1 MSALLLQ
8 AAGCSVGSVQFNPAC
23 FLSIPPTIWFP
34 IFLAIISVAISA
46 IVVIYALSPLLGR
59 NDIKVWSKIKIYEI
73 LLTVLLAVF
82 FLALSSFLYTVN
94 PAPLLSSIGL
104 LPSTCNPTISNT
116 PSSSN
121 VNNMYGIA
129 VCDMYQYNKHVASF
143 SSGMFYLAMIA
154 GIAPIANFNAVAP
167 GFTGGIPD
175 LPSSGAGGA
184 ASPGLGVS
192 FLINFMPIQLVF
204 QYIVPLMSAFFAVVV
219 LAQMQQILLSASML
233 LFSVFMIMG
242 FVARAFTVTRTF
254 GGSMIA
260 FALGIGFIYP
270 LVTLMGYGFLDVAM
284 ANVPNAVCLPGACFQ
299 GSFTTL
305 MTGIAGGIFNAVITA
320 LFLSNCTNPTALACQ
335 STSLSNLITPLA
347 IYGGFVSVGL
357 MLLPLLNLIIVDAF
371 IVDVSKTIGE
381 RIDLMSLL
389 TRIA

>member
-34 IFLAIISVAISA
+34 IFLAIISVAISV

-94 PAPLLSSIGL
+94 PAPVLSSIGL
-104 LPSTCNPTISNT
+104 LPSTCNPMISNT

-121 VNNMYGIA
+121 VNNLYGIA
-129 VCDMYQYNKHVASF
+129 VCDMYQYNQHVASF
-143 SSGMFYLAMIA
+143 SSGVFYMAMIA
-154 GIAPIANFNAVAP
+154 GIAPTANFNAVALV
-167 GFTGGIPD
+167 GGIPD

-192 FLINFMPIQLVF
+192 FLVNFVPIQFVF
-204 QYIVPLMSAFFAVVV
+204 QYLVPLMSAYFAVVI

-270 LVTLMGYGFLDVAM
+270 LVTLMSYGFLDVAI
-284 ANVPNAVCLPGACFQ
+284 ANVPNAVCVPGACFQ

-305 MTGIAGGIFNAVITA
+305 MSAILKGLFGAVVTAATSNCSNPAAAACQNTA
-320 LFLSNCTNPTALACQ
+320 LSTA
-335 STSLSNLITPLA
+335 ITPLV
-347 IYGGFVSVGL
+347 IYGGFVSAGL

-371 IVDVSKTIGE
+371 IVDVSRTIGE